1 MWTRVRLY
9 PESTDPHTSPAV
21 SCICAGDQHS
31 RISHRKPSGKLSV
44 ARPNLS
50 RHNADGAAY
59 PLPAP
64 RSHMDML
71 QHPVLATLLQYL
83 DASDQGSVVVAWVA
97 PWIGLTR
104 SRAERRRSNQRRADR
119 FHALRRRWG
128 RPPST
133 PSSESSVE

>member
-1 MWTRVRLY
+1 MAS
-9 PESTDPHTSPAV
+9 ESHILALTVSIVAGFVIGAALAACRSTAPSESLTALGSLSPRA
-21 SCICAGDQHS
+21 AE
-31 RISHRKPSGKLSV
+31 
-44 ARPNLS
+44 
-50 RHNADGAAY
+50 RHNTDGATN
-59 PLPAP
+59 PIPAP
-64 RSHMDML
+64 RTLMDML
-71 QHPVLATLLQYL
+71 RPPVIGTLLQYL
-83 DASDQGSVVVAWVA
+83 DASDQVSVVVAWVA